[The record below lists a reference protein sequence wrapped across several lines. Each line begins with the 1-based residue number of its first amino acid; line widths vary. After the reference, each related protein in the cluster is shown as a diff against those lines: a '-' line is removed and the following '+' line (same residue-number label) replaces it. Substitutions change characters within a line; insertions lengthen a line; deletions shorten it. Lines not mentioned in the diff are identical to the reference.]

1 MIKALARWVL
11 RDWVAH
17 LQSENRY
24 LYEQAA
30 SANIRWVELNQVMAH
45 RAQQQRGEVC
55 VRQGKKYLEILAVKT
70 SPGGIWEINVK

>member
-11 RDWVAH
+11 RDWVAY

-24 LYEQAA
+24 LYEQAV
-30 SANIRWVELNQVMAH
+30 SANTRWVELNQVMAH

-55 VRQGKKYLEILAVKT
+55 VRQGKKYLEVLAVKT